1 MHIYYVYNMQIALV
15 TWMKVWATLGSTAR
29 IPWATRARQWWIQW
43 DATPKGEA
51 NLIKSILVQIAV

>member
-1 MHIYYVYNMQIALV
+1 
-15 TWMKVWATLGSTAR
+15 MKVRAMLGGTAQ

-51 NLIKSILVQIAV
+51 NLLKSILV